1 MLNIQF
7 KRQSEYPVSNS
18 NIGNAG
24 AGYNI
29 NKPTIPILKYNSSTD
44 FKLGEYNNN
53 SEATLPNQYTNYS
66 SLRYHTNN
74 AIDGKSWVG
83 NPGLNGNGSNKRSC
97 KPNPWGKYNLN
108 DSYIPNTPQN
118 TQTFA
123 YNKLASSPDG
133 CIIRQWGGYQ
143 TVNISDN
150 NLEQT
155 ETREGIKPNVR
166 TAEEQEAIN
175 ELLNEMKNGEGIQ
188 YTSGNQYVYNTSY

>member
-7 KRQSEYPVSNS
+7 KRQSEYSVCNS

-29 NKPTIPILKYNSSTD
+29 NKPTIPTLKYNSSTD
-44 FKLGEYNNN
+44 FRVGEYNNK

-66 SLRYHTNN
+66 SLRYHSNN

-97 KPNPWGKYNLN
+97 KPNPWGKYNLK

-133 CIIRQWGGYQ
+133 CIIRHWGGYR

-150 NLEQT
+150 NLEQI
-155 ETREGIKPNVR
+155 EAREGIQPNVR
-166 TAEEQEAIN
+166 TAEKQQEIN
-175 ELLNEMKNGEGIQ
+175 EIKNGEDIQ
-188 YTSGNQYVYNTSY
+188 YTSDDQYIYNTSY